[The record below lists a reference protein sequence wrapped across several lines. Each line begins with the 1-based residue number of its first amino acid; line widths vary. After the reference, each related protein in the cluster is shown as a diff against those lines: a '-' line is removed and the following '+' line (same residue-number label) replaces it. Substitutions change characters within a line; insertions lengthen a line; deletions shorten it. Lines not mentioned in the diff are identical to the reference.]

1 MHEMGIANSILEAVH
16 KELHQYPGHRA
27 EKVGV
32 RIGEYSGVNAESLR
46 FCFEVLAKSWE
57 FQVPELEID
66 ECSGDALDLAY
77 IELQEVKDGTDNH
90 REESPERERSHSGAV
105 T

>member
-16 KELHQYPGHRA
+16 KELHPYPRHWA

-32 RIGEYSGVNAESLR
+32 RIGEYSGVNADSLR
-46 FCFEVLAKSWE
+46 FCFEVLAKSGE
-57 FQVPELEID
+57 FVPELEIN
-66 ECSGDALDLAY
+66 ECAGDALDLVY
-77 IELQEVKDGTDNH
+77 IQLQEVNNGTDHH

-105 T
+105 A